1 MGIIIHSHMQDK
13 VHIRKMLHRRKT
25 KEKPKVSV
33 DICLL
38 IFIKPTPPSSQ
49 GLIFG
54 ILGDEFPL

>member
-1 MGIIIHSHMQDK
+1 MQDK

-38 IFIKPTPPSSQ
+38 ICIKPTPLSSQ
-49 GLIFG
+49 GLISG

>member
-1 MGIIIHSHMQDK
+1 MGIIIHSHMQEK

-25 KEKPKVSV
+25 KKPKVSV